1 MAKLLLQ
8 KQSHLCMNLIFF
20 CSAISLGLP
29 EVLKKKKKTKM
40 WGEARYLHPID
51 YCLYLWCTKR
61 VKSTDTGRPLFQKSG
76 RPVNIRVDSYCTSLL
91 AFTGRTVKYESTYNL
106 RGRPL
111 LYMGRPVFSLKET
124 DRSEDGFIGF
134 SAPLKYAVKSHN
146 CNLFG
151 SFDMA
156 NVLFVLL
163 ETCTV
168 NTGLQQH
175 NFIFS

>member
-1 MAKLLLQ
+1 
-8 KQSHLCMNLIFF
+8 
-20 CSAISLGLP
+20 
-29 EVLKKKKKTKM
+29 M

-61 VKSTDTGRPLFQKSG
+61 VKSTDTGRPLFQKYGSTLKYTGRSVFYQSTRIYGSYSKIRVDISFTG
-76 RPVNIRVDSYCTSLL
+76 RPV
-91 AFTGRTVKYESTYNL
+91 
-106 RGRPL
+106 

-124 DRSEDGFIGF
+124 VRSEDGFIGF

-156 NVLFVLL
+156 NVLFVA
-163 ETCTV
+163 
-168 NTGLQQH
+168 
-175 NFIFS
+175 